1 MIIISPLQ
9 IAEVVSTI
17 VNFYEM
23 LILAYILMSWFPLR
37 EGGLA
42 YDIGMVLQQLCEPF
56 LGFFRRIIPP
66 IGGLDFSPVIAVIA
80 LNLVS
85 RFLIGII
92 L

>member
-1 MIIISPLQ
+1 M
-9 IAEVVSTI
+9 STI

-56 LGFFRRIIPP
+56 LSLFRRIIPP

>member
-1 MIIISPLQ
+1 M
-9 IAEVVSTI
+9 STI

-23 LILAYILMSWFPLR
+23 LILAYILMSWFPIR
-37 EGGLA
+37 EGSLV

-56 LGFFRRIIPP
+56 LGLFRRLIPP
-66 IGGLDFSPVIAVIA
+66 MGGLDFSPVIAIIA

>member
-1 MIIISPLQ
+1 M
-9 IAEVVSTI
+9 STL

-23 LILAYILMSWFPLR
+23 LILAYILMSWFPIR
-37 EGGLA
+37 EGSLV

-56 LGFFRRIIPP
+56 LGLFRRLIPP
-66 IGGLDFSPVIAVIA
+66 MGGLDFSPVIAIIA

-85 RFLIGII
+85 RFVIGII

>member
-1 MIIISPLQ
+1 M
-9 IAEVVSTI
+9 STL

-23 LILAYILMSWFPLR
+23 LILAYILMSWFPIR
-37 EGGLA
+37 EGSLV

-56 LGFFRRIIPP
+56 LGLFRRLIPP
-66 IGGLDFSPVIAVIA
+66 MGGLDVSPVIAIIA